1 MEEKFEK
8 KINKE
13 KENKLEWESPKLYCL
28 KTDKTFG
35 GADPNYT
42 EDDAYTPGS

>member
-1 MEEKFEK
+1 MEEKCEK
-8 KINKE
+8 NLKRE
-13 KENKLEWESPKLYCL
+13 EESKLEWESPRLYCL
-28 KTDKTFG
+28 STDKTFG